1 LPCLCWLHIKAVV
14 ANEPEYLA
22 ITINAIV
29 AKHFL
34 DHDFT
39 CAGTLVSYE
48 LYEVSIGC
56 HISSHILIAAKLQ
69 IECEKNK
76 KTSFFILLFARTI
89 FDKVEDRR
97 RLGKENK
104 KILFFIL
111 LFARLALSLQME
123 RFAMRDEQG
132 NGVRIPNC
140 PAAVSSFIA
149 SGSTPLP

>member
-1 LPCLCWLHIKAVV
+1 
-14 ANEPEYLA
+14 
-22 ITINAIV
+22 
-29 AKHFL
+29 
-34 DHDFT
+34 
-39 CAGTLVSYE
+39 
-48 LYEVSIGC
+48 
-56 HISSHILIAAKLQ
+56 
-69 IECEKNK
+69 
-76 KTSFFILLFARTI
+76 LLFARNI

-104 KILFFIL
+104 KTSFFIL